1 MARSVEDAATLQRLD
16 EGLGVA
22 TRLFGDDIVALGQS
36 GSQGVGVKI
45 FVAETLPQVSGR
57 AVKVNDSAEVHVR
70 GAIVHDDV
78 FLTNLMKHEFG
89 FDFHIQ
95 LSIINYPLSIIHSYI
110 LLNIAST
117 HRRTGVSLRHQR
129 E

>member
-1 MARSVEDAATLQRLD
+1 MARSAEDAATLQRLD

-57 AVKVNDSAEVHVR
+57 AVKVNDR
-70 GAIVHDDV
+70 
-78 FLTNLMKHEFG
+78 LK
-89 FDFHIQ
+89 
-95 LSIINYPLSIIHSYI
+95 
-110 LLNIAST
+110 ST
-117 HRRTGVSLRHQR
+117 FVEPSCMTMYSSPI
-129 E
+129 